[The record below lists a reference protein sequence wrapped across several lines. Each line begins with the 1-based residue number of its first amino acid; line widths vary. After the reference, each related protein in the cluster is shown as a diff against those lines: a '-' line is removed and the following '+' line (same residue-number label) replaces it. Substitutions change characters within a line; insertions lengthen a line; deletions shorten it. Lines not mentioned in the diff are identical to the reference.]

1 MQEELTDELDF
12 THYATEFLYDVVD
25 DAQFRDKD
33 CYLIYDGLRKR
44 LKAISFG
51 DYLKRY
57 IYQRAGLCGVYS
69 EIPLNEYK
77 QIIKDAFSDNVTP
90 NSFEPTTTKLSAL
103 AQNWLTQQTVNRK
116 VVFLLGFGLRM
127 SVEDVNDFLTK
138 VLCEQAIN
146 SKNPFEVICWYCY
159 KNHYSYPKYEKLWQ
173 IYQETLPNSLNM
185 QLIYEDYT
193 INVRNRM
200 HTIHDDAALISYLSR
215 LKNKDNVSYLS
226 ITSQRYFNNLYDEAR
241 DLVANQYNQ
250 QNNVK
255 ESNKSYVVRED
266 ISPADMERIICSAV
280 PVDRNGNLTP
290 QRNSKLYRLFAGKR
304 FSRQRIHDILANKTE
319 IDRFDLITLKFF
331 IYAQKVE
338 QYSNPKSRYIQ
349 FVDDTNQ
356 LLENCS
362 MGKLYV
368 ANPYEC
374 FILMCILAYDPMGT
388 YADVWELSYSEE
400 VS

>member
-138 VLCEQAIN
+138 VLCEQEIN

-255 ESNKSYVVRED
+255 ESNKCYVVRED

-280 PVDRNGNLTP
+280 PVDRHGNLTP